1 MRRFLDAA
9 RTFLATVGYS
19 GLAPIAPGTAGSALV
34 AIAYFFLCDEM
45 SWVAWTALLLAVS
58 VVSIPVADAEAAA
71 RGRKDPGPVVIDEA
85 LGFLVTMAFLPHSL
99 LMTIAGF
106 LLFRV
111 LDIIKPQPA
120 RWLERLPGG
129 WGIVLDDV
137 AAGLWGNLI
146 LRLALWWL
154 GADALQST

>member
-1 MRRFLDAA
+1 MRRLFGAV
-9 RTFLATVGYS
+9 RKFLATVGYS
-19 GLAPIAPGTAGSALV
+19 GLAPIAPGTAGSAVTAV
-34 AIAYFFLCDEM
+34 AYYLLCDSM
-45 SWVAWTALLLAVS
+45 STVGWIGLLAVVS
-58 VVSIPVADAEAAA
+58 VISIPMAGAEAAA

-99 LMTIAGF
+99 PMTIAGF

-137 AAGLWGNLI
+137 AAGIWGNVL
-146 LRLALWWL
+146 LRLAMWWL
-154 GADALQST
+154 GVDVVQST

>member
-1 MRRFLDAA
+1 MS
-9 RTFLATVGYS
+9 TVGWI
-19 GLAPIAPGTAGSALV
+19 GLLS
-34 AIAYFFLCDEM
+34 
-45 SWVAWTALLLAVS
+45 AVS
-58 VVSIPVADAEAAA
+58 VISIPMADAEAAA

-99 LMTIAGF
+99 SMTIAGF

-111 LDIIKPQPA
+111 LDIIKPPPA

-137 AAGLWGNLI
+137 AAGIWGNVL
-146 LRLALWWL
+146 LRLAMWWL
-154 GADALQST
+154 GVDVVHST